1 MELKW
6 DLSGADEKTAPE
18 YVADFLNGKRM
29 RGVIRHV
36 YGPFVP
42 TSEEQGATFAEFRQS
57 LKGLV
62 DQWIDSG
69 RVDYQTCGESPHDR
83 KLSWTVKE
91 TLRLF
96 WERNSLRAEYGRDGR
111 LTVRVDPRRGG
122 FMRLQ
127 DGLSRAADYGITWFA
142 RLLESKS
149 PERLFRCDGDKC
161 GIYFVRVNAPRK
173 GVAIKHGVFCQKCT
187 NKGGARRTFDA
198 RDNLQKRMIGAA
210 ADWWPEWKPTRRNGK
225 RSVWVVEK
233 VNEQCGTNKKGK
245 WVTQHQSEIEEEVLR
260 REHAKS

>member
-91 TLRLF
+91 TLR
-96 WERNSLRAEYGRDGR
+96 
-111 LTVRVDPRRGG
+111 